1 MAARRHWRFTV
12 RDQYG
17 FVIQNAAVFVYQPA
31 TTTAFTGTCY
41 NAVTGG
47 SPITNPFTSNSQ
59 GEVEGWFDTT
69 QTVDVLV
76 TDNSDTA
83 YRAVDPTTLVSFTSF
98 TEADDIYV
106 AASDQVTDE
115 TLPIAHGASEHTDI
129 TRKFLLRAEDATLGT
144 GTAFVTVGAGLNISR
159 TVEYSDAASEDASWT
174 FIVPADW
181 ASGVITVQPIWSPGS
196 TDATPHT
203 ARFVYTTKNLSSGT
217 DVTAA
222 GTAVTWTGASAAR
235 TVNILVFDTA
245 TSTTVTPAAAGDLML
260 FNLQR
265 LGSDGADTYVGTVR
279 IHGLIVSYT
288 ANQ

>member
-1 MAARRHWRFTV
+1 MARRHWRYTV

-17 FVIQNAAVFVYQPA
+17 FVVQNAKVFVYQPA
-31 TTTAFTGTCY
+31 TTTAFLGTCY
-41 NAVTGG
+41 NAASGG
-47 SPITNPFTSNSQ
+47 GAITNPFTTNSQ
-59 GEVEGWFDTT
+59 GEAEGWFDTA

-76 TDNSDTA
+76 TDNSDAA

-98 TEADDIYV
+98 TEADDIYADASTALSVVGHGV
-106 AASDQVTDE
+106 AD
-115 TLPIAHGASEHTDI
+115 HTDI
-129 TRKFLLRAEDATLGT
+129 TRKFLLRAEDATLGA
-144 GTAFVTVGAGLNISR
+144 GTAFVTVGSGLNLSR
-159 TVEYSDAASEDASWT
+159 TVEYSDAASEDAHWT

-222 GTAVTWTGASAAR
+222 GTTVTWTGASAAR
-235 TVNILVFDTA
+235 TVNILVYDTA

>member
-17 FVIQNAAVFVYQPA
+17 FVVQNAKVFVYQPG
-31 TTTAFTGTCY
+31 TTTDFTGTCHD
-41 NAVTGG
+41 AASGG
-47 SPITNPFTSNSQ
+47 NVLTNPFTSNSQ
-59 GEVEGWFDTT
+59 GEVEGWFDNA
-69 QTVDVLV
+69 QVVDVLV
-76 TDNSDTA
+76 TDNTDQA
-83 YRAVDPTTLVSFTSF
+83 YRAVSPTLPISFTSF
-98 TEADDIYV
+98 TEKDDIYV
-106 AASDQVTDE
+106 SASDQGDF
-115 TLPIAHGASEHTDI
+115 PHGASSHTDI
-129 TRKFLLRAEDATLGT
+129 TRNIFLKAEDATLGT
-144 GTAFVTVGAGLNISR
+144 GTAFLNVGSGLNISR

-174 FIVPADW
+174 FQIPDDW
-181 ASGVITVQPIWSPGS
+181 ASGAITIQPVWSPGS
-196 TDATPHT
+196 TDGTAHT
-203 ARFVYTTKNLSSGT
+203 VRYVYTTKNLASGT

-245 TSTTVTPAAAGDLML
+245 TSTTVTPAAAGNLML

>member
-1 MAARRHWRFTV
+1 MARRHWRYTV

-17 FVIQNAAVFVYQPA
+17 FVIQNAKVFVYQPG
-31 TTTAFTGTCY
+31 TTTNFTGTAY
-41 NAVTGG
+41 DAASGG
-47 SPITNPFTSNSQ
+47 GTITNPFTTNSQ
-59 GEVEGWFDTT
+59 GEAEGWFDNA

-76 TDNSDTA
+76 TDNTDTA
-83 YRAVDPTTLVSFTSF
+83 YRATDPTTLVSFTSF
-98 TEADDIYV
+98 TEKDDIY
-106 AASDQVTDE
+106 ADAGTALSVTG
-115 TLPIAHGASEHTDI
+115 HGAADHTDI
-129 TRKFLLRAEDATLGT
+129 TRKFLLRAEDATLGS
-144 GTAFVTVGAGLNISR
+144 GTAFVTVGSGLNLSR
-159 TVEYSDAASEDASWT
+159 TVEYSDAASEDAHWT

-181 ASGVITVQPIWSPGS
+181 ASGVITIQPIWSPGS
-196 TDATPHT
+196 TDASAHT

-235 TVNILVFDTA
+235 TVNILVYDTA